1 VPLYEYQCLPERH
14 SFEVRH
20 GMNEEP
26 VSTCSICG
34 GPVRRVIQPV
44 GIVFKGSGFYVNDSR
59 KSSSTA
65 QTASGAKTTEGA
77 SDSSKDSK
85 DSASGDKGDTKESK
99 PAPSAETPSKPA
111 AAS

>member
-1 VPLYEYQCLPERH
+1 MPLYEYQCLPERH
-14 SFEVRH
+14 TFEVRH

-26 VSTCSICG
+26 VSTCAVCG

-65 QTASGAKTTEGA
+65 QAAPTGKTSEGA
-77 SDSSKDSK
+77 SESSKDSK
-85 DSASGDKGDTKESK
+85 DASNGDKKESK
-99 PAPSAETPSKPA
+99 PTPSAETASKPA